1 MLHVMLLACCFSCV
15 ACQVDV
21 MWHVMLFLIFGLSYC
36 CHVACHVVVVLLL
49 MWHKFSRR
57 DKRSMH
63 RTNKWIKTSLESC
76 AIVLLWK
83 IINHI
88 RDQGLVSCPN
98 TKTLAINKMTRITR
112 AISCHEGTPG
122 TGYNTMTTL
131 PFEEKYDMPWQSHVR
146 LFEEVALPDFFW
158 RSGSSSFLDVRLFQL
173 IWPKWLKL
181 FFFSSYFGG
190 SSKFIPLCDPSEFF
204 KRFRFFLWLFQT
216 QLSTQG

>member
-158 RSGSSSFLDVRLFQL
+158 RSGSSFFFGCEALPTYLTKVTKIVSQWFLFCLPNSFLYVTH
-173 IWPKWLKL
+173 PSSLKGSV
-181 FFFSSYFGG
+181 FFCG
-190 SSKFIPLCDPSEFF
+190 SSK
-204 KRFRFFLWLFQT
+204 
-216 QLSTQG
+216 LS